1 MIKLKPYEAPESF
14 FIDIIQSSVIC
25 GSGGA
30 GQLEEEVFIP
40 LIP

>member
-1 MIKLKPYEAPESF
+1 MIKLKPYEAPEF